1 MDEDKIRVYLAESKS
16 PRNDYK
22 TCAFKEL
29 FSDKVKIYNDP
40 LLADYILSFYPV
52 DVLVF
57 NTRQTNPPKKMYAE
71 QFFIDEI
78 PKISVTEE
86 EKENML
92 SMLQSNDKESR
103 TLGRALLF
111 DYDVF
116 NDVNYMFKVYN
127 AAPPTIHVSSTTY
140 KEAFLHSVIRYI
152 VGTKGIYN
160 KKEESCKAIIL

>member
-1 MDEDKIRVYLAESKS
+1 MNEDKIKVYIAESKS

-22 TCAFKEL
+22 LSAFKEL

-40 LLADYILSFYPV
+40 VMADYILSFYPV

-57 NTRQTNPPKKMYAE
+57 NARQANPPKKMYAE
-71 QFFIDEI
+71 QFFIDQI

-86 EKENML
+86 EKQSIL

-103 TLGRALLF
+103 NLGRALLF

-116 NDVNYMFKVYN
+116 NDVDYMFKVYN
-127 AAPPTIHVSSTTY
+127 TSPASARVSSTH
-140 KEAFLHSVIRYI
+140 KETFLYNVIRYI

-160 KKEESCKAIIL
+160 KENQVCKAITLQ